1 MALLLLLIIPL
12 LLAGLIYLVV
22 TGFNTLRDK
31 RLENYVDN
39 DVESTE
45 AIGDEWKMPAV
56 ERPDHGLETVSY
68 FDAEKA
74 FKSFVADEEQSMK
87 PEPDVDDQYWGDTPE
102 KVRAYNRAR
111 VRMAEWLMDKT
122 VRHHTGLQRCDFL
135 AMNPEKEIPLPRR
148 NDRKNLEAFM
158 KDTGLAWSDVYN
170 VVWKQAQIA
179 TPGFTQHEDLVRS
192 SLAQQIR
199 DNERKRCTDEF
210 LTQLKDI
217 QKKVED
223 EQFALNLEK
232 KLLTERVAS
241 LIEEVK
247 KKDAELEAMKVP
259 ACSVKEIPNEVLERI
274 TNQDSLVSEIVKKRE
289 FQRKSTPKAKRVPAK
304 KTKRKN

>member
-1 MALLLLLIIPL
+1 MALLLLLIIPF
-12 LLAGLIYLVV
+12 LLAGCIYLVV
-22 TGFNTLRDK
+22 TGFNALRDK

-45 AIGDEWKMPAV
+45 AIGDEWKMPTV

-74 FKSFVADEEQSMK
+74 FRSFVADEEQFMK
-87 PEPDVDDQYWGDTPE
+87 PEPDLDDQYWGDTPE

-111 VRMAEWLMDKT
+111 VRMAEWLMDKA
-122 VRHHTGLQRCDFL
+122 VRHHTGLQICDFL
-135 AMNPEKEIPLPRR
+135 AMNPEKEIPQPRR
-148 NDRKNLEAFM
+148 NDRKLLEAFM
-158 KDTGLAWSDVYN
+158 KDTQLTWGDVYN

-199 DNERKRCTDEF
+199 DNERKRVTEDF
-210 LTQLKDI
+210 MAKLKDI

-232 KLLTERVAS
+232 QLLTERVAS
-241 LIEEVK
+241 LIDEVK
-247 KKDAELEAMKVP
+247 KKDAELEAMKTPGYCVIDP
-259 ACSVKEIPNEVLERI
+259 PIVEAVEEILSSGRGKRKPLP
-274 TNQDSLVSEIVKKRE
+274 LKK
-289 FQRKSTPKAKRVPAK
+289 KTK